1 MSGRLSPQ
9 INNHIQAFPT
19 NFWRDEFQKAKN
31 CGFDSI
37 EWIFDLNNNPIFHNE
52 GLEEMKSLSKKYDVL
67 ISAVCAD
74 YFMQKMLF
82 NVRKSDIKQNLDVL
96 QKLIQQCSKLEI
108 EVLEIP
114 FVDSSSL
121 KIPSNTEQ
129 IVSNLHQ
136 IIDFANSYNVK
147 ITLETDL
154 PPNNFK
160 NFLKNFGKNIGANY
174 DIGNSTALGYDPD
187 EELQSIK
194 PWLTNIH
201 IKDRF
206 YNGNTVPLGTGDADF
221 DLFFSTLTKINYNGQ
236 LIIQGA
242 REDQKMIEPQNTC
255 KKYLEFVKN
264 HVDKYNLV
272 ALKDKVNNT

>member
-9 INNHIQAFPT
+9 INKQIQTFPSD
-19 NFWRDEFQKAKN
+19 FWKDEFQKAN
-31 CGFDSI
+31 TCGFDSI
-37 EWIFDLNNNPIFHNE
+37 EWIFDLNNNPILHDD
-52 GLEEMKSLSKKYDVL
+52 GLEEMRSLSKKYDVM

-82 NVRKSDIKQNLDVL
+82 NVGKSDLKQNLDLL
-96 QKLIQQCSKLEI
+96 QKLIQRCSKLDIEI
-108 EVLEIP
+108 LEIP

-121 KIPSNTEQ
+121 KTKSNTEQ
-129 IVSNLHQ
+129 MVLNLQQIV
-136 IIDFANSYNVK
+136 DFANSYNVK

-154 PPNNFK
+154 PPNDFK
-160 NFLKNFGKNIGANY
+160 KLLKNFGKKIGANY
-174 DIGNSTALGYDPD
+174 DVGNSTALGYDLK

-194 PWLTNIH
+194 PWLTNVH
-201 IKDRF
+201 VKDRL
-206 YNGNTVPLGTGDADF
+206 YEGNTVPLGTGDTDF
-221 DLFFSTLTKINYNGQ
+221 DSFFSTLTKINYNGQ

-255 KKYLEFVKN
+255 KKYLEFVKK

-272 ALKDKVNNT
+272 TLKD